1 MKKLID
7 ELELICGITID
18 VTPRYPNKEAQSRC
32 RAVIWE
38 AKEKV
43 NENLKQILEEQGS
56 QIMTEEIK
64 RRVKTNSNFYVRAEV
79 MGLEGEEY
87 NSEEIFVLE
96 LDVMGNPGELYDTM
110 SDLLQEGAVG
120 NSVCKTLRPALAKY
134 LEEAVPQL
142 KIDWELEQTEYG
154 E

>member
-1 MKKLID
+1 MKNLID

-18 VTPRYPNKEAQSRC
+18 VTPRYPNKESQCQC
-32 RAVIWE
+32 RTAIW
-38 AKEKV
+38 AGKEKV
-43 NENLKQILEEQGS
+43 NEKLKRIFEEQGS

-64 RRVKTNSNFYVRAEV
+64 RRIKTNSNFHVRAEV

-96 LDVMGNPGELYDTM
+96 LDVMGDPGELYDTM
-110 SDLLQEGAVG
+110 SNLLQEGAVG
-120 NSVCKTLRPALAKY
+120 NAVCKILRPLLVKY
-134 LEEAVPQL
+134 IEETIPKM
-142 KIDWELEQTEYG
+142 KIEWELEDTEYG